1 MVDEPK
7 PKAAKMKKRRRAP
20 PEAFITYVVG
30 IVGWDWGYAR
40 KKRGG
45 HGRTTK
51 LRGAKLVPGRR
62 CTCMQSVERARESC
76 FPVDT
81 KPQSAHRRG
90 SARTPTGEPMSGLL
104 SPRLISC
111 DEVRQGR
118 SDGHFVR
125 QAVVCGLYVRAG
137 RRDAHAAGRD
147 AARAIDV
154 ELIGRRRDRR

>member
-104 SPRLISC
+104 SPRLISSTKFGK
-111 DEVRQGR
+111 DGQTAIS
-118 SDGHFVR
+118 SDKPLSADYMFARVD
-125 QAVVCGLYVRAG
+125 AMPM
-137 RRDAHAAGRD
+137 RRDEMRR
-147 AARAIDV
+147 AR
-154 ELIGRRRDRR
+154 